1 MKLIFPKSSAQAKR
15 DGQWPRL
22 EAAIRNAETLEE
34 LEATWE
40 AEEPIVQAM
49 PKKWQQHALDCKE
62 TRRHELGDTTAQLE
76 ASLRYLD
83 EGDGL

>member
-1 MKLIFPKSSAQAKR
+1 VKLIFPKSSAQAKR
-15 DGQWPRL
+15 DGHWPRL

-34 LEATWE
+34 LEAAWE

-49 PKKWQQHALDCKE
+49 PTKWRQHALDCRE
-62 TRRHELGDTTAQLE
+62 VRRHELGGTAQLE
-76 ASLRYLD
+76 SSLRYLD